1 MAMSKAR
8 HHQATDPRGL
18 GNREKGQAAVEFA
31 LTILFLMLLIVGFLE
46 LIMMMYTY
54 TVLANSAKE
63 GVRYAAV
70 HGSLNGTPAGP
81 TCPCPD
87 IDGPPAPIGTAAG
100 NGSGYGV
107 VRSYAQ
113 ASMHYIS
120 GTAMTVTTTYPD
132 TTNPPANQPPNRIR
146 VVVSYPYKPFFG
158 LGWPTVTVRAAAE
171 ARITF

>member
-8 HHQATDPRGL
+8 HHQATNPRGL

-46 LIMMMYTY
+46 VVMMTYTY
-54 TVLANSAKE
+54 SVLANSAKE

-70 HGSLNGTPAGP
+70 HGSLSSIPSSGASHA
-81 TCPCPD
+81 D

-113 ASMHYIS
+113 ASMHYVS
-120 GTAMTVTTTYPD
+120 VSAMDVFVTYPD
-132 TTNPPANQPPNRIR
+132 TAPDNQPPNRVR
-146 VVVSYPYKPFFG
+146 VVVRYPYKPFFG